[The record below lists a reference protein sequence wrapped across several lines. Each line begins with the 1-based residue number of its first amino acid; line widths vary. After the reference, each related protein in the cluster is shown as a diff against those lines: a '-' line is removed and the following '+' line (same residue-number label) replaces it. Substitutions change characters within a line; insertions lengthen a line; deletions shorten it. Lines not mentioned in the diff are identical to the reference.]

1 MRYTLALLLLPG
13 CGAPQVAV
21 PDAPPTVI
29 AEAASGPGPGPGEA
43 IACFPPGFEVGED
56 DLRVARVT
64 ELLTGRFDSS
74 AQAAT
79 TPDYFDI
86 HLAICPISAPSLGRH
101 VLYVEQARA
110 DKLAEPYR
118 QRLYVVEP
126 GEPGEVI
133 SRVFEFTDPAPF
145 TGFCD
150 RAEADRPAYSDG
162 LAAEKVGCAVHLRE
176 MAYNSDEQRGSER
189 SMGFGGG
196 TEGDGCPSSLRG
208 ATHATSTVILN
219 SAGMQSWDQG
229 YDAAGT
235 QVWGATAGPYHFL
248 RTGLPK
254 DP

>member
-1 MRYTLALLLLPG
+1 MRYALTLLLLAG
-13 CGAPQVAV
+13 CGAPQAA
-21 PDAPPTVI
+21 DAPPTAV
-29 AEAASGPGPGPGEA
+29 AEPSLDDGPGPGEA

-101 VLYVEQARA
+101 VLYVEQAGA

-126 GEPGEVI
+126 GQPGEVI
-133 SRVFEFTDPAPF
+133 SRVFEFTNPAPF
-145 TGFCD
+145 TGFCN
-150 RAEADRPAYSDG
+150 RPAADRPGYTDG

-208 ATHATSTVILN
+208 ATHATSTVILTA
-219 SAGMQSWDQG
+219 AGMQSWDQG

>member
-21 PDAPPTVI
+21 PDPPPTAI
-29 AEAASGPGPGPGEA
+29 AEATSGPGPGPGEA

-86 HLAICPISAPSLGRH
+86 HLAICPISAPTLGKH

-150 RAEADRPAYSDG
+150 RAEADRPGYTDG

>member
-1 MRYTLALLLLPG
+1 MRYALVLLLLAG
-13 CGAPQVAV
+13 CGAPKGAV
-21 PDAPPTVI
+21 PDAPPAAI
-29 AEAASGPGPGPGEA
+29 AEATSGPGPGEV
-43 IACFPPGFEVGED
+43 IACFPPGFDASED

-126 GEPGEVI
+126 GQPGEVV
-133 SRVFEFTDPAPF
+133 SRVFEFADPAPF
-145 TGFCD
+145 IGFCN
-150 RAEADRPAYSDG
+150 RSEAERPSYTDG

-176 MAYNSDEQRGSER
+176 MAYNSDEQRGNER

-196 TEGDGCPSSLRG
+196 TDGEGCPSSLRG
-208 ATHATSTVILN
+208 ATHATSTVVLN
-219 SAGMQSWDQG
+219 QAGMQSWDQG

>member
-1 MRYTLALLLLPG
+1 MRYALALLLFAG
-13 CGAPQVAV
+13 CGAPQAAL
-21 PDAPPTVI
+21 PDAPEIAI
-29 AEAASGPGPGPGEA
+29 AEGAPGPGPGEA
-43 IACFPPGFEVGED
+43 IACFPPGFERDED
-56 DLRVARVT
+56 EQRVARVA

-74 AQAAT
+74 AQAAA

-86 HLAICPISAPSLGRH
+86 HLAVCPISAPTLGKQ

-126 GEPGEVI
+126 GQPGEVI
-133 SRVFEFTDPAPF
+133 SRVFEFTDAAPF
-145 TGFCD
+145 TGFCS
-150 RAEADRPAYSDG
+150 RPASDRPGYADG

-176 MAYNSDEQRGSER
+176 MAYNSDGQAGGER

-196 TEGDGCPSSLRG
+196 TEGEGCPSSLRG
-208 ATHATSTVILN
+208 ATYATSTVVLTA
-219 SAGMQSWDQG
+219 AGMQSWDQG

-235 QVWGATAGPYHFL
+235 QVWGATAGPYQFL
-248 RTGLPK
+248 RTRLPK